1 MTELTEKEPT
11 DIKLYELLRSIVT
24 DAGGCQSQKLR
35 GICCAPDEYCSCACN
50 AYDRIVASGYALVPL
65 EGAVERVARAI
76 AVSDGCSPD
85 EALIDGDR
93 FTGHAQAAIKAL
105 TEEE

>member
-11 DIKLYELLRSIVT
+11 DIKLYELLRSIVM

-50 AYDRIVASGYALVPL
+50 AYDRIVASGYAIVPL
-65 EGAVERVARAI
+65 DPEPKFLEDIGPMEGFDCDAYEE
-76 AVSDGCSPD
+76 D
-85 EALIDGDR
+85 IDR
-93 FTGHAQAAIKAL
+93 PHMEWLKEAIKAL
-105 TEEE
+105 TEK